1 MWAGSRAI
9 LNLKD
14 LLNSHKMAVRATRMM
29 LRMGLLNQFQAMLTT
44 ALIATDS
51 ETVFNI
57 RHGEP
62 RSQLLQL
69 KCCIEY
75 KTVLKR

>member
-51 ETVFNI
+51 ETILTI
-57 RHGEP
+57 RHGKP
-62 RSQLLQL
+62 RSQLSQR